1 MEDDEIVSGIN
12 VTPLVDVCLVLV
24 IIFMVTAPMFSQ
36 PLLKVSL
43 PYAHARKGREEDKVT
58 ITLSKDG
65 RLALDEREFASLDEL
80 SAALRGKLARSQS
93 KQVVVRADRDA
104 TNGRLTDVMA
114 AAKEAGALVL
124 TIATEQ
130 AKP

>member
-1 MEDDEIVSGIN
+1 
-12 VTPLVDVCLVLV
+12 
-24 IIFMVTAPMFSQ
+24 
-36 PLLKVSL
+36 
-43 PYAHARKGREEDKVT
+43 
-58 ITLSKDG
+58 TLSKDG

-80 SAALRGKLARSQS
+80 SAALRGKLVRSQS